1 MSIVFLDPQNQE
13 VCGYNFTLPKG
24 RGTRLALSAKPDKR
38 LKVFNQMLRFCGM
51 RQDLKSNL
59 VYKQVSLIIGP
70 ILSDMI

>member
-38 LKVFNQMLRFCGM
+38 LKG
-51 RQDLKSNL
+51 KSSTNF
-59 VYKQVSLIIGP
+59 YFYVSV
-70 ILSDMI
+70 ILLS